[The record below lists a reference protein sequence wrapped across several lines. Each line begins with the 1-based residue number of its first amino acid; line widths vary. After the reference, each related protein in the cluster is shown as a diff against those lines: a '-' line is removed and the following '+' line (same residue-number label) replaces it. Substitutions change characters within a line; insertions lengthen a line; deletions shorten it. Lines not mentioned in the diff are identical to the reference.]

1 MERNHNTPGPPGS
14 DLRLLFRAHSILTL
28 EELKSALGTQVAM
41 TVFRKLRPLG
51 YLSSYSH
58 RGKYYTLNEIARF
71 DQLGLWSHH
80 QVRFSRHR
88 TLINTCAVLVADSE
102 AGYTADELDHLLHVQ
117 VKDPLRKLALQ
128 GRIRRSK
135 VGARWV
141 HFSADSKRYQA
152 QLRARHIGEAASTA
166 TSVSS
171 VGAVVPDELHAAIIL
186 FYSLLDERQRRL
198 YAALESLKIGH
209 GGDRRIAELLGL
221 DAGTVARGRQ
231 QLLAGDVQR
240 QRVRRP
246 RWRAPPGGKKTPEVI
261 AAIEAALKHDVAGE
275 PITGIRWTRRT
286 TEKIAQELA
295 ALDIQVCPRT
305 VARILKDLGY
315 RLRVNHKRVAAGSG
329 PDRDEQFQHI
339 AAQRLRFAERGL
351 PIVSIDTK
359 KRELVGNFKNHGTTW
374 ERSPLAVND
383 HDFRSQ
389 ADGIAIPYGI
399 YDLTAN
405 RGFVVVGTS
414 HDTPDFAA
422 DNLLR
427 WWQAEGLQ
435 HYPRA
440 RELLVLADSGGSNS
454 PRIRCFKYA
463 LQTRLVDPHRLKVT
477 VCHYPGGASKWN
489 PIDHRL
495 FSEISKNWAGVPLT
509 DYETIL
515 NHIRTTTTDTG
526 LSVVAQLVEQEYPTG
541 VKIADAE
548 FASIALQPHQTRPL
562 RNYTICP
569 RS

>member
-1 MERNHNTPGPPGS
+1 M
-14 DLRLLFRAHSILTL
+14 
-28 EELKSALGTQVAM
+28 
-41 TVFRKLRPLG
+41 
-51 YLSSYSH
+51 
-58 RGKYYTLNEIARF
+58 
-71 DQLGLWSHH
+71 
-80 QVRFSRHR
+80 
-88 TLINTCAVLVADSE
+88 
-102 AGYTADELDHLLHVQ
+102 
-117 VKDPLRKLALQ
+117 
-128 GRIRRSK
+128 
-135 VGARWV
+135 
-141 HFSADSKRYQA
+141 
-152 QLRARHIGEAASTA
+152 
-166 TSVSS
+166 
-171 VGAVVPDELHAAIIL
+171 
-186 FYSLLDERQRRL
+186 
-198 YAALESLKIGH
+198 
-209 GGDRRIAELLGL
+209 
-221 DAGTVARGRQ
+221 
-231 QLLAGDVQR
+231 
-240 QRVRRP
+240 
-246 RWRAPPGGKKTPEVI
+246 I
-261 AAIEAALKHDVAGE
+261 AAIEQTLQPDTAGD

-286 TEKIAQELA
+286 TEKIAAQLA
-295 ALDIQVCPRT
+295 ALGIQVCART
-305 VARILKDLGY
+305 VARILKDIDY
-315 RLRVNHKRVAAGSG
+315 RLRVNHKRVSAGSG

-374 ERSPLAVND
+374 ERSPQAVND

-399 YDLTAN
+399 YDLGAN

-435 HYPRA
+435 HYPGA
-440 RELLVLADSGGSNS
+440 RELLVLADSGGSNA
-454 PRIRCFKYA
+454 PRIRSFKYA

-495 FSEISKNWAGVPLT
+495 FSEISKNWAGVPLR

-541 VKIADAE
+541 VRIADAE
-548 FASIALQPHQTRPL
+548 FASIALEPHNTQPL
-562 RNYTICP
+562 RNYTIRP